1 MSFLW
6 NGAHEYAT
14 RQVDRIAEITGIGEA
29 YDGTVGLTVVAVTA
43 GFDVYNAA
51 TPNGM
56 ISKMVNGP
64 VMQDR

>member
-1 MSFLW
+1 
-6 NGAHEYAT
+6 
-14 RQVDRIAEITGIGEA
+14 VDRIAEITGIGEA